1 MKTARRIAIQ
11 MSVYTTGCCK
21 DQSAGT
27 GSRALVFP
35 KSWRAAWVTA
45 DTGFQLAIA
54 RSGPGNP
61 LVGTKG
67 WATKLN
73 GKMKMNEACCN
84 TSGVGRRRP
93 TQAMIH
99 DRA

>member
-1 MKTARRIAIQ
+1 

-45 DTGFQLAIA
+45 DTGFQLAMA

-61 LVGTKG
+61 LVGTKVL
-67 WATKLN
+67 ATKVN
-73 GKMKMNEACCN
+73 GKMTMNDACCT
-84 TSGVGRRRP
+84 TSGLGTSRP

-99 DRA
+99 DTA